1 MKKQKDRIY
10 ITPVIKSKQTSY
22 INFLRSL
29 SIKKDDLIITL
40 RGDFYIFRIDL
51 SNMSDEEYGKVRKKL
66 NQKQAVFFK

>member
-10 ITPVIKSKQTSY
+10 ITPVIKSKQTNY

-29 SIKKDDLIITL
+29 SIKKDDLFITL

-66 NQKQAVFFK
+66 NQKQAAFFK